1 MCSIASGS
9 TSSQKPA
16 FFSLTLQS
24 RSMIHSVHHHGV
36 SRAEFSLTEPI
47 PLQAVYIDHSRNP
60 RLLYGSP
67 WSRTHGRW
75 LKEFFRPGRWVLLG
89 RLPPSGVV
97 LSPPLIDPPG
107 WETHGGGSVLFP
119 PSMSLTCPL
128 PIIKIIRLKEQN
140 WLDHIPTYSDP
151 FSLAVYRSWGGLTWL
166 PHFRQTFTSRRGIRL
181 AYFSPGPAQ

>member
-9 TSSQKPA
+9 ISSQKPA
-16 FFSLTLQS
+16 FFSQTLQS

-107 WETHGGGSVLFP
+107 WETHGRWERLISSQQVIDLSTAYNINNQTQGTKLIGPYPCLQW
-119 PSMSLTCPL
+119 PL
-128 PIIKIIRLKEQN
+128 
-140 WLDHIPTYSDP
+140 
-151 FSLAVYRSWGGLTWL
+151 
-166 PHFRQTFTSRRGIRL
+166 
-181 AYFSPGPAQ
+181 

>member
-1 MCSIASGS
+1 MFQWYLLIAWVSCSSF
-9 TSSQKPA
+9 PA
-16 FFSLTLQS
+16 GLRVLTFHVPTAMFSLPLIFLIFGTPVAYLSPTS
-24 RSMIHSVHHHGV
+24 RCLTVGAVIVIPGCDRSGIGVFFGFHLHGV

-75 LKEFFRPGRWVLLG
+75 LKEFFRPGRWLLLG

-97 LSPPLIDPPG
+97 LSPPLIDPSG

-119 PSMSLTCPL
+119 PSKSLTCPL
-128 PIIKIIRLKEQN
+128 PII
-140 WLDHIPTYSDP
+140 
-151 FSLAVYRSWGGLTWL
+151 
-166 PHFRQTFTSRRGIRL
+166 
-181 AYFSPGPAQ
+181 